1 MIVFSKE
8 QVILLHEELI
18 IETGGSPGLK
28 DEGML
33 ESALA
38 APFQTFDGQELF
50 PSIYQKAARLGYG
63 LASNHAFIDGN
74 KRIGAH
80 VMLVFLALNGIG
92 LEYEQDELSDLFMK
106 IAEGSSGYPETLL
119 WVIQHIDLD

>member
-1 MIVFSKE
+1 MIVLSKE

-106 IAEGSSGYPETLL
+106 IAEGYIGYPEILL